1 MRRKIIGLILFA
13 CMLAAPQIACG
24 QSTCPAELAVVEQAS
39 VPNADW
45 SVGYSGYKIALAGVT
60 VFEGPP
66 SEQASLVPDSD
77 QTTKDTVVQTW
88 RLLKSTRRYWS
99 YWLQCQYANTTA
111 QIYRRLPADV
121 TRCDVTYER
130 NVFFGGGGRV
140 VKRAECK

>member
-1 MRRKIIGLILFA
+1 MRRKTIGLILFGCA
-13 CMLAAPQIACG
+13 IAAPQLVCG
-24 QSTCPAELAVVEQAS
+24 QSACPPELAVEQKAS
-39 VPNADW
+39 APSPDW
-45 SVGYSGYKIALAGVT
+45 TVGYSVYKTALAGVT

-77 QTTKDTVVQTW
+77 KTTKDTVVQTW
-88 RLLKSTRRYWS
+88 RLLKSNRG

-130 NVFFGGGGRV
+130 NVFFGGGSRV

>member
-1 MRRKIIGLILFA
+1 MRRKTVGLILFVCA
-13 CMLAAPQIACG
+13 IAAPQLACG
-24 QSTCPAELAVVEQAS
+24 QSTCPPELAVVQQAS
-39 VPNADW
+39 VPSPDW

-77 QTTKDTVVQTW
+77 KTTKDTVVQTW
-88 RLLKSTRRYWS
+88 RLIKSTRR

-111 QIYRRLPADV
+111 QIYRRLSADV

-130 NVFFGGGGRV
+130 NVFFGGGSRV